1 VAVRQARDAVR
12 AVAVEREIVAGGGR
26 AVPVGGDFHDADA
39 VRAMVVR
46 AQDVLGLIDIAVN
59 NVGREETTGGD
70 PFEHGWDAFGQ
81 IFDLQMLAD
90 RSNAKLIGANL
101 FATTLSGAK
110 LYGANLSYPDLH
122 SAKLNLAKLPGANL
136 TREPVQGGHGR
147 IQRPSGPRRVT
158 AQLTG
163 PGNWPQVS
171 KSGHLNRP
179 QSSHL

>member
-1 VAVRQARDAVR
+1 
-12 AVAVEREIVAGGGR
+12 
-26 AVPVGGDFHDADA
+26 
-39 VRAMVVR
+39 
-46 AQDVLGLIDIAVN
+46 
-59 NVGREETTGGD
+59 
-70 PFEHGWDAFGQ
+70 
-81 IFDLQMLAD
+81 MLAD
-90 RSNAKLIGANL
+90 LSNAKVIGANL

-110 LYGANLSYPDLH
+110 LYGAKLSYPDLH

-163 PGNWPQVS
+163 PGNWPEVS